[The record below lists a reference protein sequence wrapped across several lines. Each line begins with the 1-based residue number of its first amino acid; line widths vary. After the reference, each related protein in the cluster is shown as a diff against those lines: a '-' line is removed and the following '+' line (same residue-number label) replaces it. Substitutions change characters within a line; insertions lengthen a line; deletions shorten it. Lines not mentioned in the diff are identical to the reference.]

1 MQLNDVIAELN
12 KMSTTVENFKKSNTG
27 AYNSNVKKQ
36 LQNALDRLPDNNSG
50 NIEYCIYTISSFNEK
65 ALDNKLQSE
74 QNTYSKDMVSV
85 YGVNDINDQI
95 KDMIGKVKTVSEFK
109 LSLDKPKNVLVYET
123 DSITG
128 YMVNISSESLIKMYN
143 KFKDDGL
150 FDLNIRKYIRNKNV
164 DEGIKHT
171 LDKERQNFWFYNN
184 GLTIACSDCEVDGDK
199 VKLYDFSIVNGG
211 QTTNRIGN
219 YKGDNTEKFYIPC
232 KIIKIERENQK
243 LYSKIAEATNSQ
255 KPINARDLK
264 SNSPEMK
271 MLHNWL
277 AKENIY
283 LEIKRGEKA
292 KRNQK
297 SIKNDELGQLI
308 LSFAYQ
314 QPGTARSGKKNI
326 FENASLY
333 NKIYR
338 VNYEKDLIK
347 KEFILDLI
355 KLNENYSEIEAKIK
369 NSSEFNE
376 NEKILLSNGKFI
388 IMALLGL
395 SYMIINEDVDWD
407 LISSDVSII
416 KEPNFNYGRFISNYR
431 NDDYMDKLEN
441 LVKLILYS
449 LDATYDNCSRRN
461 EITSVSNLFKTDK
474 KYRETIV
481 YDFMHLI
488 GLKITKT
495 EFLDASVILKR

>member
-1 MQLNDVIAELN
+1 MSSEIINADIKKIKKVVKESSLKKDLSDEEAFEYLILQYFCYKTTDIETKLFDISVAITNGTDDGGIDFVYYDDDEAKVILGQCKYTENMQLNDVIAELN

-36 LQNALDRLPDNNSG
+36 LQNALDRLPDDNSG

-85 YGVNDINDQI
+85 YGVDDINVQI
-95 KDMIGKVKTVSEFK
+95 KDMIEKVKTVSEFK

-164 DEGIKHT
+164 DEGIKRT

-232 KIIKIERENQK
+232 KIRKT
-243 LYSKIAEATNSQ
+243 YVT
-255 KPINARDLK
+255 
-264 SNSPEMK
+264 
-271 MLHNWL
+271 
-277 AKENIY
+277 
-283 LEIKRGEKA
+283 
-292 KRNQK
+292 
-297 SIKNDELGQLI
+297 
-308 LSFAYQ
+308 
-314 QPGTARSGKKNI
+314 
-326 FENASLY
+326 
-333 NKIYR
+333 
-338 VNYEKDLIK
+338 
-347 KEFILDLI
+347 LD
-355 KLNENYSEIEAKIK
+355 
-369 NSSEFNE
+369 
-376 NEKILLSNGKFI
+376 
-388 IMALLGL
+388 
-395 SYMIINEDVDWD
+395 
-407 LISSDVSII
+407 
-416 KEPNFNYGRFISNYR
+416 
-431 NDDYMDKLEN
+431 
-441 LVKLILYS
+441 
-449 LDATYDNCSRRN
+449 
-461 EITSVSNLFKTDK
+461 
-474 KYRETIV
+474 
-481 YDFMHLI
+481 
-488 GLKITKT
+488 
-495 EFLDASVILKR
+495 